1 MNVFPYI
8 GSYGYSG
15 ESSGFGFLR
24 VYPDLGFRFYK
35 RSNSDD
41 DRETLIFKSYTQAK
55 LDTIRTFFKANRF
68 NNFYVYSPGSGALVV
83 DPTGVSTTGRRTAI
97 FYADS
102 GAAPKMTWSS
112 VGRCFYDIQITVQYL
127 S

>member
-1 MNVFPYI
+1 MNVFPYL

-15 ESSGFGFLR
+15 ESSGFGILR

-35 RSNSDD
+35 RSNSDND
-41 DRETLIFKSYTQAK
+41 KETLVFKSYTQAK
-55 LDTIRTFFKANRF
+55 FDTIRTFFKANRW
-68 NNFYVYSPGSGALVV
+68 NSFYVYSPGLGALVV

-97 FYADS
+97 FYSDS
-102 GAAPKMTWSS
+102 GAAPKLQWSS
-112 VGRCFYDIQITVQYL
+112 SGRCIYDIQVTVQYL